1 MTKIVITNYESI
13 PPLTN
18 IEILITDITS
28 IDANYRTTIKIGS
41 LITLKK
47 ERVKSYLY
55 DPTPYTP
62 EVTET
67 HPSGK
72 IEDRASDSNFLINH
86 NS

>member
-47 ERVKSYLY
+47 ERV
-55 DPTPYTP
+55 
-62 EVTET
+62 
-67 HPSGK
+67 
-72 IEDRASDSNFLINH
+72 
-86 NS
+86 